1 MKYKTLEDIYD
12 YQRTWADRL
21 KKKYDNKTDV
31 VDDLQENLFVKR
43 LSDLSR
49 HEFEAGLGNELG
61 SEEKPGHMYSL
72 HSSSALVVNIF
83 EWWRQNNR
91 VNEIAKACNAS
102 YEMNQMKYEKTFPTP
117 ISGKHPPHL
126 DVEFRD
132 SDSNILVIESKFT
145 EIYSERSDKKHSPRY
160 LKTDGLWDKIPK
172 CGVLFNQIYEEGT
185 QKSGFVYLDVM
196 QLLKHLLGLTYA
208 KVNAKVNTFEL
219 LYLWYDFQS
228 SESKK
233 HRDEVK
239 DFEARIDGDIRFRAM
254 THDELFAEIRK
265 ISGIDKGYEYYLFG
279 RYFSNE
285 WLLARENES
294 WKPVNPE
301 SSGVL
306 AYKPLMDRLEKINS
320 PEGRR
325 QKASESL
332 PMALLCAIQDSKCLN
347 DIRNVA
353 NQYPHLIPEIV
364 IADHDLRLNSKYHE
378 WMDYETKDY
387 KSFITQMQSRFLEN
401 ITIQ

>member
-1 MKYKTLEDIYD
+1 MKYKTLDDIYD
-12 YQRTWADRL
+12 YQRTWANRL
-21 KKKYDNKTDV
+21 KKDYDNKDRIKV
-31 VDDLQENLFVKR
+31 LKENLLT
-43 LSDLSR
+43 LSEPSLL
-49 HEFEAGLGNELG
+49 EFKAALGYEIG
-61 SEEKPGHMYSL
+61 SVEKPGHMYSL
-72 HSSSALVVNIF
+72 RSSSALVVNIF

-126 DVEFRD
+126 DVEFND

-172 CGVLFNQIYEEGT
+172 CGALFKQVYEEGT
-185 QKSGFVYLDVM
+185 QKAGFVYLDVM
-196 QLLKHLLGLTYA
+196 QLLKHLLGLTY
-208 KVNAKVNTFEL
+208 AKVNTFEL

-239 DFEARIDGDIRFRAM
+239 DFKARIDGGIQFRAM
-254 THDELFAEIRK
+254 THDELFTEIRK
-265 ISGIDKGYEYYLFG
+265 IPVMDKSYEYYLFG

-285 WLLARENES
+285 WLFKRNNES
-294 WKPVNPE
+294 WRPINSD
-301 SSGVL
+301 SSGGL
-306 AYKPLMDRLEKINS
+306 TYKPLIGKLEGINS

-325 QKASESL
+325 QTASKSL
-332 PMALLCAIQDSKCLN
+332 PMALLCAIQDNQCLS

-387 KSFITQMQSRFLEN
+387 KSFIMQMYSRFLEN
-401 ITIQ
+401 ITLQ